1 VSHGCINVSPS
12 NARWLFDK
20 TLVGDPVTVE
30 GTEDKLDYGDG
41 WTPWDV
47 SWAQFK
53 KGSALPV
60 PDSIN

>member
-1 VSHGCINVSPS
+1 VSPS

-20 TLVGDPVTVE
+20 TLVGDPITVS
-30 GTEDKLDYGDG
+30 GTGDKLAYGNG

-47 SWAQFK
+47 SWTEFK

-60 PDSIN
+60 PAELG